1 MKTLRLLQKL
11 CILILFPFTWQARG
25 AENIRFSHIGL
36 EDGLSHSSVFAIG
49 QDKEGYL
56 WFATSDGV
64 NKYDGY
70 NFTVYR
76 HRYADAESIASDVSR
91 CIAIDAA
98 DRIWIGTWEGLSR
111 YERNTDS
118 FSNYYYKKKNKNVAV
133 NNILPIDS
141 TRLMLGTAEGIL
153 LFDAMT
159 EHFLSDT
166 LPAAVHALKNAA
178 LTRQGDAVYIG
189 AENGLYCYSL
199 TKRNIRKL
207 VGFPGQAGIQALLC
221 QQFNRIWIATEG
233 DGLYV
238 YDIQS
243 GQLKN
248 YRYADGASGLSSNH
262 VRSLAVDLDNR
273 IWVGT
278 YNGLGIYKESEDRF
292 VTLKSSAVQDGCL
305 SQNSVRSIF
314 KDSQGGM
321 WLGTYWGGLNYYHPL
336 CNRFQH
342 IKHIPFLNSL
352 SDNVVSCIVE
362 DKEANLWIG
371 TNDGGLDFYDNS
383 RKEYINYL
391 FDSNGQDAPFKDI
404 KAVYI
409 DEKSGQVYVGA
420 HAGGMMVL
428 DRKTGRREYFNRR
441 NSNLPS
447 NNIYSILSD
456 GEGGLWVAS
465 LEYLLRFDPQKR
477 LFTIVDKDCEGQ
489 PLRQDNRLLF
499 RDSKKRLWT
508 AGDRGLSVYTQQGTG
523 LRTDT
528 DYVLPP
534 VLSQLFINCI
544 YESSAGVIWIGTRNG
559 LFALTEK
566 SDRFV
571 RYTVDDGLP
580 SNVIYGVLEDAY
592 RRLWISTNSGL
603 SCLGPESGKMR
614 NFTVIDGLQ
623 SNQFNAGSYCRTGS
637 GQMLFGGI
645 DGITS
650 FCPETLVDNPYTP
663 KPVIN
668 KLFVFNKEVLP
679 GDETG
684 ILEKSIEKQE
694 RITLASSQNSFSLS
708 FVVSNYIAGR
718 HNTFAYRLLGYDKQ
732 EYRQED
738 TRPVSYANLPAGEYT
753 FSIKAANNDG
763 LWNEV
768 PALLH
773 IRVLPVWYR
782 TWWALAFFAATFVVL
797 VTLVFRFFWIRKSM
811 QAEIRM
817 ERLAKEKQE
826 EINQMKIRFYI
837 DISHELRTPLTLIT
851 APLQELLNRIPGH
864 WEHEQLRY
872 IQRNANRLLHLVN
885 QLMDYRRAELGIFR
899 LQAVRANAYRR
910 VLHCF
915 LNYEKLARKKD
926 IDYNLHTELQDKKVL
941 FDANYLDLI
950 VNNLL
955 SNAFKYT
962 AEGES
967 VTVRLYEEENR
978 LAVEVADTGA
988 GIPEEK
994 QKRIFERFYQ
1004 AENKH
1009 AGSGI
1014 GLSLVQRL
1022 VELHHGTITVSSE
1035 VGKGSVFTVFF
1046 PQDESVY
1053 TPEELPCEPG
1063 AEEDEP
1069 AGPAHTHALYTG
1081 DEGTSLPDEQ
1091 PGEARGKY
1099 GTILLVEDNAE
1110 LRQYIS
1116 AGLSEQFELL
1126 EAETGEQA
1134 LELLKE
1140 KEADLVITDVMMP
1153 GMGGIKLCKRL
1164 KQNLRTCHIPV
1175 YMLSAKT
1182 DIKYQLEG
1190 LQVGADDYIPKP
1202 FSLTVLKSKI
1212 KNMLRT
1218 RARMFEHYSDTIE
1231 IEPEK
1236 IAGNSLDEELLRKAV
1251 AVVEKHID
1259 DTDFST
1265 GRFASEMNMSRSNL
1279 HLKLKAITG
1288 KSAIDFIHRIRF
1300 NRACQLLK
1308 EGKYSVSEISFM
1320 VGYSTPSYFAACF
1333 KKYVGCLPT
1342 EYGKKA

>member
-1 MKTLRLLQKL
+1 MKTLRFPHVL
-11 CILILFPFTWQARG
+11 CILILLPLPLLARES
-25 AENIRFSHIGL
+25 ENIRFSHIGL
-36 EDGLSHSSVFAIG
+36 QEGLSHSSVFAIN

-64 NKYDGY
+64 NRYDGY

-76 HRYADAESIASDVSR
+76 HRYADTESIACDASR
-91 CIAIDAA
+91 CIALDAS

-111 YERNTDS
+111 YERDKDA
-118 FSNYYYKKKNKNVAV
+118 FSNFVYQKNGKNIAV
-133 NNILPIDS
+133 NNILPLDS
-141 TRLMLGTAEGIL
+141 TRLLLGTAEGIL
-153 LFDAMT
+153 LFDAVT
-159 EHFLSDT
+159 ERFLADT

-178 LTRQGDAVYIG
+178 LMRQGDAVYIG
-189 AENGLYCYSL
+189 TENGLYSYSL
-199 TKRNIRKL
+199 SKRTVRKL
-207 VGFPGQAGIQALLC
+207 VGFPGQAGIQALLS

-238 YDIQS
+238 YDIHS
-243 GQLKN
+243 GRLKN

-273 IWVGT
+273 VWVGT
-278 YNGLGIYKESEDRF
+278 YNGLNIYKESEDRF
-292 VTLKSSAVQDGCL
+292 VLLKSSAVQDGCL

-362 DKEANLWIG
+362 DKDANLWIG
-371 TNDGGLDFYDNS
+371 TNDGGLDFYDSS
-383 RKEYINYL
+383 RKEYTNYL
-391 FDSNGQDAPFKDI
+391 FDSGGQDVPFKDI

-409 DEKSGQVYVGA
+409 DETSGKVYAGA
-420 HAGGMMVL
+420 HAGGMLVL

-441 NSNLPS
+441 NSHLPS

-465 LEYLLRFDPQKR
+465 LEYLLRFDPQKW
-477 LFTIVDKDCEGQ
+477 LFTIVDKDCEGR

-508 AGDRGLSVYTQQGTG
+508 AGDRGLSVYTQEGTA
-523 LRTDT
+523 LRTNT

-534 VLSQLFINCI
+534 VLSHLFINCI
-544 YESSAGVIWIGTRNG
+544 HESSTGVIWIGTRNG

-603 SCLGPESGKMR
+603 SCLSAENGKMR
-614 NFTVIDGLQ
+614 NFTTIDGLPG
-623 SNQFNAGSYCRTGS
+623 NQFNAGSYCRTGS

-645 DGITS
+645 EGITS
-650 FCPETLVDNPYTP
+650 FCPETLVDNPYAP

-694 RITLASSQNSFSLS
+694 CITLASSQNSFSVS

-718 HNTFAYRLLGYDKQ
+718 HNTFAYRLYGYDKQ

-738 TRPVSYANLPAGEYT
+738 TRPVSYANLPAGNYI
-753 FSIKAANNDG
+753 FSIRAANNDG
-763 LWNEV
+763 LWNQE
-768 PALLH
+768 PAVLH

-782 TWWALAFFAATFVVL
+782 TWWALAFFAASFILL
-797 VTLVFRFFWIRKSM
+797 VMLVFRFFWIRKSM

-899 LQAVRANAYRR
+899 LQIVRANAYRR
-910 VLHCF
+910 ILNCF

-988 GIPEEK
+988 GIPADK

-1004 AENKH
+1004 AENER

-1035 VGKGSVFTVFF
+1035 VGKGSVFTVYF
-1046 PQDESVY
+1046 PQNESVY
-1053 TPEELPCEPG
+1053 SPEELHGEQA
-1063 AEEDEP
+1063 AEEDAP
-1069 AGPAHTHALYTG
+1069 SHPAHAHALYAD
-1081 DEGTSLPDEQ
+1081 DEDTSLPDGR
-1091 PGEARGKY
+1091 PGETHGKY
-1099 GTILLVEDNAE
+1099 GTILLVEDNEE

-1126 EAETGEQA
+1126 EAATGEQA

-1218 RARMFEHYSDTIE
+1218 RARMFERYSDSIE

-1259 DTDFST
+1259 DSDFST
-1265 GRFASEMNMSRSNL
+1265 GQFASEMHMSRSNL